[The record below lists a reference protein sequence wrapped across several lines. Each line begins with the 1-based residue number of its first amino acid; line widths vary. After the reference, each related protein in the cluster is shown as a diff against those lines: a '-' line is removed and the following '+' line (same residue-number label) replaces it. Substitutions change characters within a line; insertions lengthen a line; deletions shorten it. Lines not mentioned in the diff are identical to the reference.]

1 MYAYIVGQNHPKKVS
16 TLIPQE
22 YWLNPD
28 EVSAYMLVYDEKE
41 GGCVEMNIIDEETK
55 LIDSIRIDGVSD
67 MLSDEFNKIME
78 IGLAE

>member
-1 MYAYIVGQNHPKKVS
+1 
-16 TLIPQE
+16 
-22 YWLNPD
+22 
-28 EVSAYMLVYDEKE
+28 MLVYDEKV